1 LKILSFFKDV
11 LHKAYVNKTNRKKL
25 IKKYGLKNGL
35 PVIDFLEILPN
46 YIEIIKP
53 LSFIPGGSSSIID
66 YALLVGLARKF
77 EKCRYLEIGTWRGE
91 SIACVASIAEEC
103 ISISFSDEQMRDMGL
118 SDEVIKNS
126 RFFSKNYPNINHI
139 EADSQTFDYS
149 TIGKF
154 DVIFVDG
161 DHSYESIKKD
171 TENIFP
177 LLKDEKSIIVWH
189 DYLWNNGKIRWETLR
204 GILDGST
211 KESRSH
217 IYHVSNTKSAVFI
230 NGKFKTKSLPKFQ
243 EPDKAFE
250 IKLSVYP
257 LDIYKKTI
265 K

>member
-1 LKILSFFKDV
+1 MKILSFFKDT
-11 LHKAYVNKTNRKKL
+11 LQKAYVNKKNRKKL
-25 IKKYGLKNGL
+25 IKKYGLKNGVS
-35 PVIDFLEILPN
+35 VIDFLEIFPSYN
-46 YIEIIKP
+46 EIIKP
-53 LSFIPGGSSSIID
+53 LSFMPGGSSSVTD
-66 YALLVGLARKF
+66 YALLLGLARKF

-91 SIACVASIAEEC
+91 SIACVASVAEEC
-103 ISISFSDEQMRDMGL
+103 ISISFTDEQMRDKGL

-139 EADSQTFDYS
+139 RVDSQTFDFS

-154 DVIFVDG
+154 DLIFVDG

-189 DYLWNNGKIRWETLR
+189 DYLWDNGKIRWETLR
-204 GILDGST
+204 AILDGSIE
-211 KESRSH
+211 ESRSH
-217 IYHVSNTKSAVFI
+217 IYHISNTKSAVFI
-230 NGKFKTKSLPKFQ
+230 NGRFKTKSMPKFQ
-243 EPDKAFE
+243 EPNKAFE

-257 LDIYKKTI
+257 LEKYNKTI